1 MWSKLDTL
9 RTKHRLPERTISALF
24 DAAIGLR
31 IRNSSYRFTLRG
43 NDEEISNQLAT
54 SDLRSMVR
62 AGLLK
67 QLGAKRGTYYQ
78 AVDPLLEIAT
88 SVRSNRKELDAGA
101 LFTP

>member
-78 AVDPLLEIAT
+78 AADPLLEIAT